1 MATRQ
6 QGCLGGLER
15 SLVVLVI
22 ALGEFNFA
30 IGPRRVGLARVELG
44 RGLALLGVAT
54 RQQRGLSALGL
65 HGLGHVDKR
74 VIVLVV
80 IQNRVGIAT
89 HDRGHGG
96 VSPLLAQNAQVR
108 MRDAGYRQG
117 LFIAPR
123 ARVDIGT
130 TALGKIGSAIAC
142 GAQNAAHRKAD
153 DDQANDDKAQQD
165 NHGDRFTQG
174 VLQGTCDKG
183 ANVAA

>member
-1 MATRQ
+1 M
-6 QGCLGGLER
+6 
-15 SLVVLVI
+15 
-22 ALGEFNFA
+22 
-30 IGPRRVGLARVELG
+30 
-44 RGLALLGVAT
+44 AT
-54 RQQRGLSALGL
+54 RQQRGLGALGL

-89 HDRGHGG
+89 HERGHRG

-108 MRDAGYRQG
+108 TGNAGNRQG

-130 TALGKIGSAIAC
+130 TALGKIGSAITC
-142 GAQNAAHRKAD
+142 GAQNATHRKAN

-165 NHGDRFTQG
+165 NHSDRFTQG

-183 ANVAA
+183 ANVAARGGKVLRRKHEIARVGRTRNHQR